1 MQKLLLYI
9 TFNNITP
16 SALVACRPAATIIR
30 LGNLSNINHISFS
43 SGLYLLPTLFI
54 VSFKKLSDI
63 LGRVTQSIQIIPI
76 TKERVFPY

>member
-16 SALVACRPAATIIR
+16 SVLVACRAAATIIR

-76 TKERVFPY
+76 TKQRVFPY

>member
-16 SALVACRPAATIIR
+16 SVLVACTPAATIIR
-30 LGNLSNINHISFS
+30 LENLSNMNHISFS
-43 SGLYLLPTLFI
+43 SGLYLLPTLFT

-63 LGRVTQSIQIIPI
+63 LGRVTQYIQIIPI
-76 TKERVFPY
+76 TK